1 MNFLLPS
8 RIRRTTT
15 LLTIATLVS
24 LVCGCRTV
32 RLTDPVT
39 GPNYRPENVYRL
51 QKSLPVTIR
60 RVAVLPTT
68 GNLSQSDLTAGLEV
82 MNPIITDELAKL
94 HRFELVVVSP
104 EQLRLWTG
112 RSAWRAEETLPA
124 SLLHQLH
131 EQLDC
136 DAVMFSRLTQYRP
149 YAPLAVGLSL
159 KLADIEKGDLLW
171 AADEVVDASEPT
183 VVNGARRYQLVREQL
198 PSSLADSRSILNSP
212 STFGRYA
219 ANAVLQSLP
228 AR

>member
-1 MNFLLPS
+1 MIFLLPS
-8 RIRRTTT
+8 RIRR
-15 LLTIATLVS
+15 IATCLTFASLVS
-24 LVCGCRTV
+24 LSCGCKTV

-39 GPNYRPENVYRL
+39 GPSYWPENIYRA
-51 QKSLPVTIR
+51 QRSLPVTTR
-60 RVAVLPTT
+60 RVAVLPATSDQ
-68 GNLSQSDLTAGLEV
+68 NQSDLSAGLEV
-82 MNPIITDELAKL
+82 MSPIVTEELAKL

-104 EQLRLWTG
+104 QQLRIWTG

-124 SLLHQLH
+124 SLLHQLR

-149 YAPLAVGLSL
+149 YAPLAVGLSF

-171 AADEVVDASEPT
+171 AVDEVVDAGEPE